1 MEQPILIKDI
11 AMSQFNIL
19 PQVNPGALKYG
30 RFNPMLEIVD
40 LFEDYTDDGTG
51 KSAKIVTRTDGNEDA
66 YIPNFHNMNN
76 ASVVNTLMSVP
87 FLLNITICMNR
98 LPTRMHVCW
107 QVWLCRV
114 HLMPALRLLSRADL
128 LRTIIAM
135 WLIQTSLLRKMEQHI
150 ML

>member
-1 MEQPILIKDI
+1 M
-11 AMSQFNIL
+11 
-19 PQVNPGALKYG
+19 
-30 RFNPMLEIVD
+30 
-40 LFEDYTDDGTG
+40 G

-66 YIPNFHNMNN
+66 YIANFHNMNN

-87 FLLNITICMNR
+87 FVKYNDLYEPFANKDARLLASVVV
-98 LPTRMHVCW
+98 P
-107 QVWLCRV
+107 V

-128 LRTIIAM
+128 SRTIIAM